1 MLRDQWKFRYT
12 AEQLAEAVQQKIQY
26 HDERH
31 AFWNGRRENIVTQ
44 IKADGI
50 EVNEKSVLQYGSPK
64 MRDYQQG
71 GDIMIRND
79 LRKSLTEAYEKLAY
93 HTGRKDTYDGWRQI
107 LTANSGLPLD
117 LDINDWLFFFG
128 RDTGTGEECAG

>member
-12 AEQLAEAVQQKIQY
+12 AKQLAEAVQQKIQY
-26 HDERH
+26 HDDRH
-31 AFWNGRRENIVTQ
+31 AFWNGRRAEIVGQ

-50 EVNEKSVLQYGSPK
+50 EVNEKAALQYASPK
-64 MRDYQQG
+64 MRDYAQG

-79 LRKSLTEAYEKLAY
+79 LRKSLTEAYEKLSY
-93 HTGRKDTYDGWRQI
+93 HIGRKDIYDGWRQI
-107 LTANSGLPLD
+107 LTANAALPLD

-128 RDTGTGEECAG
+128 RDTGTGEE

>member
-31 AFWNGRRENIVTQ
+31 AFWNGRREDIVTQ
-44 IKADGI
+44 IMADGI

-128 RDTGTGEECAG
+128 RDTGTGEE

>member
-26 HDERH
+26 HNERH
-31 AFWNGRRENIVTQ
+31 AFWNGRREDIVTQ

-71 GDIMIRND
+71 DDIMIRND
-79 LRKSLTEAYEKLAY
+79 LRKSLTEAYEKLSY

-128 RDTGTGEECAG
+128 RDIGTGEE

>member
-31 AFWNGRRENIVTQ
+31 TFWNGRRENIVTQ

-128 RDTGTGEECAG
+128 RDTGTGEE

>member
-31 AFWNGRRENIVTQ
+31 TFWNGRRENIVTQ

-107 LTANSGLPLD
+107 LTANPPLPLD

-128 RDTGTGEECAG
+128 RDTGTGEE

>member
-31 AFWNGRRENIVTQ
+31 TFWNGRREDIFTQ

-128 RDTGTGEECAG
+128 RDTGTGEE

>member
-93 HTGRKDTYDGWRQI
+93 HTGRKATYDGWRQI
-107 LTANSGLPLD
+107 LTANSGIPLD

-128 RDTGTGEECAG
+128 RDTGTGEE

>member
-31 AFWNGRRENIVTQ
+31 AFWNGRREDIVTQ
-44 IKADGI
+44 IKAAGI

-128 RDTGTGEECAG
+128 RDTGTGEE

>member
-31 AFWNGRRENIVTQ
+31 AFWNGRREDIVTQ

-50 EVNEKSVLQYGSPK
+50 EVNEKSVLQYTSPK

-128 RDTGTGEECAG
+128 RDTGTGEE

>member
-31 AFWNGRRENIVTQ
+31 AFWNGRREDIVTQ

-71 GDIMIRND
+71 GGIMIRND

-128 RDTGTGEECAG
+128 RDTGTGEE

>member
-26 HDERH
+26 PDERH
-31 AFWNGRRENIVTQ
+31 AFWNGRREDIVTQ

-128 RDTGTGEECAG
+128 RDTGTGEE

>member
-31 AFWNGRRENIVTQ
+31 TFWNGRREDIVTQ

-117 LDINDWLFFFG
+117 LDINNWLFFFG
-128 RDTGTGEECAG
+128 RDTGTGEE